1 MRIMPIYT
9 DAEPLYKALA
19 KATSKAREDSEWS
32 YVRERL
38 DEVTTLYEALLEYKA
53 RAGLTLPKTVV
64 GLIKGLERLEEP
76 SVIIEKLSEIEARL
90 LGILPYYKAAS
101 TYTTRAR
108 LAASLLLVIIAGY
121 LLYIGGSLEALI
133 VAVTGVGLGVSGLFT
148 YTSPVSSVLVLAGA
162 ILQGLVAGRDPY
174 LVVAW
179 ILAVLA
185 SAIASVL
192 PLAFKSPASCDEGV

>member
-19 KATSKAREDSEWS
+19 KATSKARESSEWS

-38 DEVTTLYEALLEYKA
+38 DEITTLYEALLEYKA
-53 RAGLTLPKTVV
+53 RAGLSLPEAIAN
-64 GLIKGLERLEEP
+64 LIGSLDRLDEP
-76 SVIIEKLSEIEARL
+76 SAIIEKLSEIEAR
-90 LGILPYYKAAS
+90 IRSVLPYYRATSMYA
-101 TYTTRAR
+101 TRAR

-121 LLYIGGSLEALI
+121 LLYIGGSLETLI
-133 VAVTGVGLGVSGLFT
+133 LAVAGVGLGVSGIFT
-148 YTSPVSSVLVLAGA
+148 YTSPVSSILVLAGA
-162 ILQGLVAGRDPY
+162 IIQGLIVGRDPY

-185 SAIASVL
+185 SAIASIL
-192 PLAFKSPASCDEGV
+192 PLAFKSPSGYSEGV

>member
-1 MRIMPIYT
+1 MKITPIYT
-9 DAEPLYKALA
+9 GAEPLYKALA
-19 KATSKAREDSEWS
+19 RATSKARDNSEWL

-38 DEVTTLYEALLEYKA
+38 DEITTLYEALLEYKA
-53 RAGLTLPKTVV
+53 RAGLALPRTIVALVKS
-64 GLIKGLERLEEP
+64 LEGLEEP

-90 LGILPYYKAAS
+90 RGILPYYKATSLYA
-101 TYTTRAR
+101 TRAR

-121 LLYIGGSLEALI
+121 LLYIGGSLEALV

-148 YTSPVSSVLVLAGA
+148 YTSLISSILVLAGA
-162 ILQGLVAGRDPY
+162 ILQGLIVERDPY

-192 PLAFKSPASCDEGV
+192 PLAFKSPASYSEGV